1 MGEPMLIE
9 DVLTD
14 AGFAPWRERAL
25 SQGFRTVAAFPLAS
39 GGQGT
44 GCLAIYSKA
53 TGYFNS
59 ARLDLFQAFAHLSAA
74 AFANAILREVVQ
86 DCAAD
91 MEGRIAERT
100 AELTT
105 VNEELDRFAYSM
117 AHDLRA
123 PLRTMQ
129 GFSTALL
136 GLVKT
141 LNLYWLVLNK
151 FPEVG

>member
-1 MGEPMLIE
+1 L
-9 DVLTD
+9 
-14 AGFAPWRERAL
+14 
-25 SQGFRTVAAFPLAS
+25 
-39 GGQGT
+39 
-44 GCLAIYSKA
+44 K
-53 TGYFNS
+53 
-59 ARLDLFQAFAHLSAA
+59 
-74 AFANAILREVVQ
+74 
-86 DCAAD
+86 
-91 MEGRIAERT
+91 
-100 AELTT
+100 T